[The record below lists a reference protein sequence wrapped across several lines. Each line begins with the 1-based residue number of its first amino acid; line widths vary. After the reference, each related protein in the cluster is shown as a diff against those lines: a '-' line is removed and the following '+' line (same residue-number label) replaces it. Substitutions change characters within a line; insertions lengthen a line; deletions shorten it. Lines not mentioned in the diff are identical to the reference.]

1 MKNGKNA
8 NSIFGTIGKTLQGLT
23 HRLKSSE
30 PLEVSKQICCVGFLQ
45 YGNSGYG
52 DLRCNTE
59 N

>member
-1 MKNGKNA
+1 MGAAAKNGDRNK
-8 NSIFGTIGKTLQGLT
+8 GKGYKIHFWKMYDHTG
-23 HRLKSSE
+23 
-30 PLEVSKQICCVGFLQ
+30 